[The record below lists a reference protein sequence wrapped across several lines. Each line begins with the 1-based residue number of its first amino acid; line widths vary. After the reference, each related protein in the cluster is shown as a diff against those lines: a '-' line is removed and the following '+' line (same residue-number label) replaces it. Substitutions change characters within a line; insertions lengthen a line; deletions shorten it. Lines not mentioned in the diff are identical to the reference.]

1 MQDRLVDRIENDN
14 LRAFAQYC
22 YDAYSIDELK
32 LLLGAVNNAA
42 DGPLTRDQ
50 FREGVRTALWEK
62 YADEWMKDVSAPVEK
77 CPNTRDWCVEGVEEH
92 C

>member
-1 MQDRLVDRIENDN
+1 MQDRIIDRIEDDN

-32 LLLGAVNNAA
+32 ILQNIFEHVAA
-42 DGPLTRDQ
+42 GPLTKDQ
-50 FREGVRTALWEK
+50 FREGVRNALYEK
-62 YADEWMKDVSAPVEK
+62 YADEWMEDVGSPPQR
-77 CPNTRDWCVEGVEEH
+77 CPETRDWCVEEPEEQ